1 MAMIFNSL
9 KKILSKPLGE
19 IFSVSRILKNRNWE
33 NNSLYLDLVKN
44 SLVGLYQTTP
54 EGQIIYANRAILK
67 MLKYDSL
74 EDLVKKNL
82 SKGCYADNN
91 KREVFKKILEEK
103 GEIINFQ
110 SEWYTKDGDI
120 IYVKEGARI
129 VRDVNGKIFRYDG
142 YIDNITDFKLTQM
155 SLIKAT
161 QEAEEASKLK
171 SSFLTNMSHEIR
183 TPMNSILGFSEI
195 LEDSVLSKEDHLRYI
210 DAIQQSS
217 IRMLN
222 TIDELIQMS
231 KLDADC
237 LDIYIE
243 DINVKN
249 VIEDMYVLYKPE
261 ADAKG
266 IEFSY
271 KNNHKAKEIIIFS
284 DKEKITVILSKLISK
299 AIKYTNQG
307 SVEFGFNFKT
317 KTNEIQFYIKDTG
330 IGISSE
336 NQELIFEHFY
346 RIDNGREIIYEGA
359 GLGLTIV
366 KEYAKILGGK
376 IRVESVEGKGSQ
388 FYFVLPIH

>member
-1 MAMIFNSL
+1 MTMIIRSI
-9 KKILSKPLGE
+9 KKVLSKPLSG
-19 IFSVSRILKNRNWE
+19 IFSISRILKNRTWE

-54 EGQIIYANRAILK
+54 EGQIIYANQAILK

-74 EDLVKKNL
+74 KDL
-82 SKGCYADNN
+82 SKKDLSKECYVDNN
-91 KREVFKKILEEK
+91 KREIFKKVLKEK

-110 SEWYTKDGDI
+110 SEWYTKDGGI
-120 IYVKEGARI
+120 IYVREGARA
-129 VRDVNGKIFRYDG
+129 VRDAKGRIFRYDG
-142 YIDNITDFKLTQM
+142 YVDNITDFKLTQM
-155 SLIKAT
+155 KLIKAT

-171 SSFLTNMSHEIR
+171 SAFLTNMNHEIR
-183 TPMNSILGFSEI
+183 TPMNSILGFSEL
-195 LEDSVLSKEDHLRYI
+195 LEDSVLSKEDHLKYI

-231 KLDADC
+231 KLDSNC

-243 DINVKN
+243 DVNVKD
-249 VIEDMYVLYKPE
+249 VIEDIYVLYKPE
-261 ADAKG
+261 ANAKG
-266 IEFSY
+266 IEFSFE
-271 KNNHKAKEIIIFS
+271 KNHESKEIIIFS
-284 DKEKITVILSKLISK
+284 DKEKIQVILSKLISN

-330 IGISSE
+330 IGISRD
-336 NQELIFEHFY
+336 NHELIFEHFY
-346 RIDNGREIIYEGA
+346 RIDNGKELIYEGS

-366 KEYAKILGGK
+366 KEYVRILGGK
-376 IRVESVEGKGSQ
+376 IRVESVKGEGSQ
-388 FYFVLPIH
+388 FYFILPIN

>member
-19 IFSVSRILKNRNWE
+19 IFSISRILKNRTWE
-33 NNSLYLDLVKN
+33 NNRLYLDLVKN

-54 EGQIIYANRAILK
+54 EGQIIYANQAILK

-74 EDLVKKNL
+74 EDLAKKNL

-91 KREVFKKILEEK
+91 KRENFKKILEEK
-103 GEIINFQ
+103 GEVINFQ
-110 SEWYTKDGDI
+110 SEWYTKDGDV
-120 IYVKEGARI
+120 IYVKEGARAVRNVTGRI
-129 VRDVNGKIFRYDG
+129 VRYDG
-142 YIDNITDFKLTQM
+142 YVDNITDFKLTQM
-155 SLIKAT
+155 KLIKAA

-171 SSFLTNMSHEIR
+171 SAFLTNMNHEIR
-183 TPMNSILGFSEI
+183 TPMNSILGFAEL
-195 LEDSVLSKEDHLRYI
+195 LEDSVLSKEDHLKYI
-210 DAIQQSS
+210 GAIQQSS

-243 DINVKN
+243 DVNVED

-271 KNNHKAKEIIIFS
+271 ENNHKAKEIIIFS
-284 DKEKITVILSKLISK
+284 DKEKIEIILSKLISN
-299 AIKYTNQG
+299 AIKYTNKG
-307 SVEFGFNFKT
+307 SVKFGFDFKT

-330 IGISSE
+330 VGISAE
-336 NQELIFEHFY
+336 DQELIFEHFY

-366 KEYAKILGGK
+366 KEYVKILGGRIK
-376 IRVESVEGKGSQ
+376 VESVKGKGSQ